1 MAANGR
7 ISRAAGWNANRHL
20 DEAAGAGIFDLQNDL
35 HGRRARDTGR
45 STAGSGSNRMR
56 WGDHTRS
63 RGRSRR
69 GWFHIRRGFLG
80 RLSDAVYYPSFRDR
94 SDCQHNNANDS

>member
-1 MAANGR
+1 
-7 ISRAAGWNANRHL
+7 
-20 DEAAGAGIFDLQNDL
+20 
-35 HGRRARDTGR
+35 
-45 STAGSGSNRMR
+45 MR